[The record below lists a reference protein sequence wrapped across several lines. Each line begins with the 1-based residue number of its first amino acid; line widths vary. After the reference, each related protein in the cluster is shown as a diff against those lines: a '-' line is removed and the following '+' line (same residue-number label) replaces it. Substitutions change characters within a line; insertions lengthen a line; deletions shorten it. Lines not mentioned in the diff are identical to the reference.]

1 MDSLANCS
9 CMQDTQAVSQMLQLL
24 QSKSTLLGTW
34 GAYFVLIFFV
44 FMLFLL
50 WPSLRRLIEKLS
62 RGWLFILAF
71 VVWLLG
77 VFIYTLGFYHPNLEF
92 TSIVPRAIIS
102 SFRMFLMQNELARVD
117 DLMRKDAVYMNTFSL
132 THFVAVLLSVLF
144 IMKLIGFRMKSA
156 LDLWWFSIRGASRK
170 GGIVN
175 IFWGMNEASFLLAES
190 ISSNEESGKNGHIV
204 FVNLRDVSDDCPD
217 KKIGLSSILD
227 VMHLNNAEISRLE
240 RLDAYVS
247 NCHAD
252 ITKVEQNP
260 KGKVSKSLLRTMK
273 QKRLEKIIAKAE
285 KVNWFFLSDDENYNL
300 NATLKVMKDKAL
312 SSKNQLTVYVHAFNG
327 KMNDI
332 YNHYSLFKSR
342 DEAFKAKLKIVDSS
356 YLSVATL
363 KRDKKL
369 NAQPINF
376 VSIDEKTA
384 TVKSPLFSSLVV
396 GFGETGQ
403 EAFNF
408 LYEFASFIDAQ
419 GNKVPFRCTA
429 IDKSIHQISAFFAG
443 QEGILENELNLIQA
457 EIDSKAY
464 WETINP
470 LLPTLNY
477 VVVSIND
484 DDLAMNT
491 AINIYNAVAKVRAN
505 QLNNFAIYVRCNS
518 RANYAK
524 MQDIEDVVNQNNKL
538 SGAVFKVFG
547 NPQSIYTYDMV
558 VADKILTEAKAFHLK
573 YSLTYEKKECYK
585 FFEEVKKNIKDSEKY
600 NFDDTWM
607 ANVLWKHNFESKIR
621 EQGQVCTEWI
631 LAQDVIRKMNQNIS
645 NSLHKQTKW
654 RLLGVNKENVE
665 LLQESI
671 DERGD
676 GSLIYPKA
684 DASLQIKLIN
694 VAKCEHLRWE
704 SSHKLLGWKY
714 APERSVLRKEHEDM
728 VPWSKLDVNKQS
740 YDCNVVDT
748 TIWMYYKEMENN

>member
-92 TSIVPRAIIS
+92 ASIVPRAIIS

-300 NATLKVMKDKAL
+300 NAALKVMKDKPL

-332 YNHYSLFKSR
+332 YNHYSLFNAKN
-342 DEAFKAKLKIVDSS
+342 EEFNAKLKLIDSS
-356 YLSVATL
+356 YLSVMSL
-363 KRDKKL
+363 KMNEDL
-369 NAQPINF
+369 EAQPINY
-376 VSIDEKTA
+376 VEIEEGTA
-384 TVKSPLFSSLVV
+384 TVSSPSFNALII
-396 GFGETGQ
+396 GFNETGQ
-403 EAFNF
+403 EAFKF
-408 LYEFASFIDAQ
+408 LYEFASFVDTND
-419 GNKVPFRCTA
+419 GKVPFRCTA
-429 IDKSIHQISAFFAG
+429 IDKAINTISGHF
-443 QEGILENELNLIQA
+443 QDNIKSVIDDKELTLVQA
-457 EIDSKAY
+457 DVESHLY
-464 WETINP
+464 WQTVKP
-470 LLPTLNY
+470 LLDSLNY
-477 VVVSIND
+477 VVIAVND
-484 DDLAMNT
+484 DNLAVQTAVNLYEAVVRERQNT
-491 AINIYNAVAKVRAN
+491 AYH
-505 QLNNFAIYVRCNS
+505 FSIYVRCNNE
-518 RANYAK
+518 ANYAK
-524 MQDIEDVVNQNNKL
+524 MSDMLRILNDNN
-538 SGAVFKVFG
+538 SNFGATIKIFG
-547 NPQSIYTYDMV
+547 DPKSIYTYDMIIG
-558 VADKILTEAKAFHLK
+558 DTILEQAKEFHK
-573 YSLTYEKKECYK
+573 VYED
-585 FFEEVKKNIKDSEKY
+585 KNIDKGEKDNKSKE
-600 NFDDTWM
+600 
-607 ANVLWKHNFESKIR
+607 VLWEESFGKEALPNALTKAR
-621 EQGQVCTEWI
+621 KDDPNVSEWFV
-631 LAQDVIRKMNQNIS
+631 AKDMIRKMNQDIS
-645 NSLHKQTKW
+645 NSMHMYTK
-654 RLLGVNKENVE
+654 RCLLGLNSQNYKKYKTIVDSRVGKIISYSLADKEY
-665 LLQESI
+665 LT
-671 DERGD
+671 
-676 GSLIYPKA
+676 
-684 DASLQIKLIN
+684 KLHN

-704 SSHKLLGWKY
+704 SAHKLLGYTKPDTKNKSLLKKY
-714 APERSVLRKEHEDM
+714 HTDM
-728 VPWSKLDVNKQS
+728 IPWSELNETTQS

-748 TIWMYYKEMENN
+748 TIRMYYREME